1 MVKIPLFPKFN
12 PRVTVTLRR
21 AKWAATLEGVYSL
34 LPLYVARW
42 FDMNAGGA
50 PPAVLFAALGLS
62 LSVLLVLR
70 TNSAYDRW
78 WEARK
83 LWGKLVNVSRNLV
96 VKARVFAHPDSSE
109 LEAFATQVINF
120 APILRDHLRGGDPKL
135 PPMPSTIPHQPGL
148 HTLGIYRTIQ
158 NWYEQKRIDG
168 DQLRILDSEAREF
181 LEICGAC
188 ERILKTPLTRSYRI
202 FLRQG
207 TWLYLL
213 LLPWGITGQLTF
225 WAIPLTIAQAYL
237 FVAINEIALAIENP
251 FGYDD
256 DDLDLDSICVGID
269 KSIRDIIG

>member
-1 MVKIPLFPKFN
+1 M
-12 PRVTVTLRR
+12 
-21 AKWAATLEGVYSL
+21 EGVYSL
-34 LPLYVARW
+34 LPLFVARW
-42 FDMNAGGA
+42 FDFTSGGA
-50 PPAVLFAALGLS
+50 PPAVLFAALGLT

-96 VKARVFAHPDSSE
+96 IKARVFAHPDATE
-109 LEAFATQVINF
+109 LNAFASQVIGF
-120 APILRDHLRGGDPKL
+120 APTLRDHLRQGDPNFA
-135 PPMPSTIPHQPGL
+135 PNPNPIPHQPGL
-148 HTLGIYRTIQ
+148 RTLEIYQVIEG
-158 NWYEQKRIDG
+158 WYEKKRIDG
-168 DQLRILDSEAREF
+168 DQLRILDSEAREL

-225 WAIPLTIAQAYL
+225 WAVPLTIAQAYL

-251 FGYDD
+251 FGLDD
-256 DDLDLDSICVGID
+256 DDLDLDGICAGID
-269 KSIRDIIG
+269 KSIRDITA